1 VCTDTTRTRLG
12 ASQAVSAGVQQVLNS
27 CLLFCAP
34 AVNLPGT
41 YYTINGLAGI
51 VGAVTCPVDTYGPG
65 LRKQRA
71 CVPCPPNYVTNG
83 KTGQTSPMQ
92 CSKYNRAA
100 SGASSAWAQAQLI
113 MLCCIWLLPR
123 PCWCSLYADAVRL

>member
-1 VCTDTTRTRLG
+1 MRFG
-12 ASQAVSAGVQQVLNS
+12 AARAVSVHCSLRAEVVEW
-27 CLLFCAP
+27 CLLLRLP

-41 YYTINGLAGI
+41 YYTIDALAGT

-92 CSKYNRAA
+92 CSEYKRAFSHA
-100 SGASSAWAQAQLI
+100 IAVCGRMLIVHCGDAYACCSS
-113 MLCCIWLLPR
+113 
-123 PCWCSLYADAVRL
+123 VVH